1 MLSSEDIKNQARI
14 LGFSDCGIAKVRC
27 LEEQRE
33 HLDSWL
39 SASYNAEMTY
49 MERNKDKRLNPS
61 LLVDEAKSVVVVLL
75 NYYPQK
81 DFLVEGQPI
90 ISKYAYGKDYHIVVK
105 DKLFQLLDFIRQEN
119 PDVKGR
125 CFVDSAP
132 VLEHSWAKEAG
143 LGWIGKNSLLLNK
156 KFGSFTFIGELVID
170 IELDYDSPFT
180 QSFCGT
186 CTKCIES
193 CPTNAIVSEK
203 VIDARKCISY
213 NTIERKDDIPK
224 NLVSLFEDRVF
235 GCDICQDV
243 CPWNKTLIPNNIMD
257 FSPVG
262 SILDRTYAQWEDL
275 SDDEFEIIAK
285 NSPVRRAGL
294 DKMKDNCKLL
304 CRSDKQKN

>member
-90 ISKYAYGKDYHIVVK
+90 ISKYAYGKDYHTVVK
-105 DKLFQLLDFIRQEN
+105 DKLFHLFNFIKQSR
-119 PDVKGR
+119 PDVSGR

-132 VLEHSWAKEAG
+132 VLEHSWAQDAG
-143 LGWIGKNSLLLNK
+143 LGWIGKNSLLINK
-156 KFGSFTFIGELVID
+156 EFGSFTFIGELIIN
-170 IELDYDSPFT
+170 IELDYDSPFKK
-180 QSFCGT
+180 SFCGT
-186 CTKCIES
+186 CTKCMDT

-203 VIDARKCISY
+203 VIDASRCISY
-213 NTIERKDDIPK
+213 NTIEKKGDIPEDLK
-224 NLVSLFEDRVF
+224 NLFGDRIF

-243 CPWNKTLIPNNIMD
+243 CPWNRAPIFNNVKE
-257 FSPVG
+257 FSPVE
-262 SILDRTYAQWEDL
+262 SILNMTYGEWEDL
-275 SDDEFEIIAK
+275 TDEQFALIAK
-285 NSPVRRAGL
+285 DSPLQRAGL
-294 DKMKDNCKLL
+294 EKMKYNCEIKGSLG
-304 CRSDKQKN
+304 NEEN